1 MKRFAC
7 LASCLLS
14 LVLKSTDSNATQ
26 ESPWD
31 FAFEL
36 GAENDSNVVIDD
48 TDQTSNTDSVSRQYK
63 LALGYKH
70 KTQNNTTMSA
80 NYTYFNKDYES
91 IDTYDSDIHMLS
103 LKTSHKFNA
112 VKVGFAALFIDSNLN
127 ARDFIQVKKISPS
140 LSYFLNKTN
149 YFHSTVSLGQKD
161 FDRDD
166 NRSASQHGVSMNL
179 YHLFNGLNHY
189 ISAGFKFKDESA
201 NDSEYSYNLFE
212 YKLSYVYRSK
222 IFDFPSKLD
231 LSYRLQKRIYEEEF
245 NDDIGDFRHDKRNQ
259 LAATYRIDWKQS
271 WYTEFDVTR
280 NLNESNLEAADYD
293 QTKFGLL
300 VGYKLN

>member
-14 LVLKSTDSNATQ
+14 LVMISADSNASD

-36 GAENDSNVVIDD
+36 GAEDDSNVVIED
-48 TDQTSNTDSVSRQYK
+48 TDQTSNTDSTNRQYK

-103 LKTSHKFNA
+103 VKTSHKFDA
-112 VKVGFAALFIDSNLN
+112 VKVGIAALFVDSNLN
-127 ARDFIQVKKISPS
+127 SQDFIQVKKISPS
-140 LSYFLNKTN
+140 LSYFFNKTN
-149 YFHSTVSLGQKD
+149 YFHSTVSFADKD
-161 FDRDD
+161 FEFDD
-166 NRSASQHGVSMNL
+166 DRSATSQGVSMSL
-179 YHLFNGLNHY
+179 YHFFNGLNHY

-201 NDSEYSYNLFE
+201 NDAEYSYNMFE

-222 IFDFPSKLD
+222 LFDFPSKLD

-245 NDDIGDFRHDKRNQ
+245 NADIGDFRHDKRNQ
-259 LAATYRIDWKQS
+259 LAATYRLDWTQN
-271 WYTEFDVTR
+271 WYSEIDVTR
-280 NLNESNLEAADYD
+280 NLNESNLAAADYD
-293 QTKFGLL
+293 QTKFGFL
-300 VGYKLN
+300 VGYKLK